1 MPLILTSVGSSPLTR
16 GIQWLG
22 FDGSRTHGFIPAHAG
37 NTPLFPLL
45 TNLNQVHPRSR
56 GEYPIEHLSQKRS
69 LGSSPLTRGI
79 HAAEEQ
85 RADQVRFI
93 PAHAGNTLYRAV
105 QLDKEQVH
113 PRSRGEYPDA
123 LMEVLLCEG
132 SSPLTRGIHGYFSKS
147 ASSARFIPA
156 HAGNTKMHLS

>member
-93 PAHAGNTLYRAV
+93 PAHAGNTNFLV
-105 QLDKEQVH
+105 QIHALPGVH
-113 PRSRGEYPDA
+113 PRSRGEYSIRPD
-123 LMEVLLCEG
+123 
-132 SSPLTRGIHGYFSKS
+132 SPDITG
-147 ASSARFIPA
+147 RFIPA
-156 HAGNTKMHLS
+156 HAGNTLKKALFYLTFSNTHFHISFNF

>member
-1 MPLILTSVGSSPLTR
+1 MNLQNLHIRQQTRCIPRSRGEYTVFVVGCASFGGSSPLTR

-93 PAHAGNTLYRAV
+93 PAHAGNTL
-105 QLDKEQVH
+105 KK
-113 PRSRGEYPDA
+113 A
-123 LMEVLLCEG
+123 LFY
-132 SSPLTRGIHGYFSKS
+132 LTFS
-147 ASSARFIPA
+147 
-156 HAGNTKMHLS
+156 NTHFHISFNF